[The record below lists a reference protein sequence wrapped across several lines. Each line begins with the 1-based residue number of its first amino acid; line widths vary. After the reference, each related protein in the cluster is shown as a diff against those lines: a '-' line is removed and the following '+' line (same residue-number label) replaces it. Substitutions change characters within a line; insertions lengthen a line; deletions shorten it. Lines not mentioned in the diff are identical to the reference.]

1 MGLGER
7 YLLEPVCV
15 EARNGKNEDE
25 SLVLSCV
32 INIRER
38 ITSLLVLDAKGSRG
52 WQGNLVIGI
61 NSVDN
66 TKLPCYTLPPMQHH
80 NFFRNLPPL
89 FRELAG

>member
-15 EARNGKNEDE
+15 KARNGKNEDE

-52 WQGNLVIGI
+52 
-61 NSVDN
+61 
-66 TKLPCYTLPPMQHH
+66 
-80 NFFRNLPPL
+80 
-89 FRELAG
+89 LAG

>member
-1 MGLGER
+1 MELGER

-15 EARNGKNEDE
+15 KSRNGMNEDE

-52 WQGNLVIGI
+52 
-61 NSVDN
+61 
-66 TKLPCYTLPPMQHH
+66 
-80 NFFRNLPPL
+80 
-89 FRELAG
+89 LAG

>member
-15 EARNGKNEDE
+15 ETRNGKNEDE
-25 SLVLSCV
+25 SLVLLCV

-52 WQGNLVIGI
+52 
-61 NSVDN
+61 
-66 TKLPCYTLPPMQHH
+66 
-80 NFFRNLPPL
+80 
-89 FRELAG
+89 LAG

>member
-1 MGLGER
+1 MYKAKLAGFFLLRTKRKHAVGLGER

-15 EARNGKNEDE
+15 ETRNGKNEDE

-52 WQGNLVIGI
+52 
-61 NSVDN
+61 
-66 TKLPCYTLPPMQHH
+66 
-80 NFFRNLPPL
+80 
-89 FRELAG
+89 LAG